1 MKRFTLFLITLF
13 VVSAANAQNITDG
26 LRYATDE
33 IIGTAR
39 FNGLSGAFGALGGD
53 FSAIAINP
61 AGSAVFLDN
70 TMSFSFGVSDRENNS
85 SYFNST
91 AKSTAS
97 DLNLNQAGGVF
108 VFTNSSESS
117 QFKKFVVGLN
127 FHATRNYHDRQFVS
141 GIGNSSIG
149 DFFLE
154 QAQGISL
161 DLLQL
166 QSGETISDLYAY
178 LGSVYGSRAQN
189 AFLGYQGY
197 IFDPL
202 EPENPQNTQ
211 YLSNIGPGSFNH
223 NYESIEDGLNG
234 KYTINFATQYS
245 DKFYFGLNL
254 NSHIINFD
262 QSTYLSESNSN
273 PGSYVTQVGFENNL
287 SVLGSG
293 FSAQVGAIMKVLDNT
308 RIGVSLD
315 TPTWYVISEET
326 SQYLKTNRT
335 ESNNSIL
342 EVVNPRVLN
351 VYEDYNLRTPGKV
364 LVSVAQIFGKKG
376 LLSFDYSYKDYSA
389 IQFSP
394 KNDAHFSNENTTI
407 SNALQGSSSF
417 RIGGEYR
424 VSQIS
429 LRGGFHFEE
438 SPYKNNTTI
447 DDSSGFSL
455 GLGYNLGNFIM
466 DIAYSRT
473 NQSSI
478 KQLYTIGLTDTAAI
492 DTTSDNI
499 VYTLGFKF

>member
-1 MKRFTLFLITLF
+1 MKRYTLLAISLIVACFT
-13 VVSAANAQNITDG
+13 NAQNITDG
-26 LRYATDE
+26 LRYATDDV
-33 IIGTAR
+33 IGTAR

-61 AGSAVFLDN
+61 AGSAVFLN
-70 TMSFSFGVSDRENNS
+70 NSMSFSFGVSDRKNES
-85 SYFNST
+85 TYFNSN
-91 AKSTAS
+91 AESTAS
-97 DLNLNQAGGVF
+97 DLNLTQAGAVF

-117 QFKKFVVGLN
+117 QFEKFVIGLN
-127 FHATRNYHDRQFVS
+127 YHTTRNYHDRLYVS
-141 GIGNSSIG
+141 GVGNSSIG

-178 LGSVYGSRAQN
+178 LGSAYGSGAQN

-197 IFDPL
+197 IFDPVD
-202 EPENPQNTQ
+202 PNSPQNTQ
-211 YLSNIGPGSFNH
+211 YISNISPGSFNH
-223 NYESIEDGLNG
+223 NYESFEDGLNG

-245 DKFYFGLNL
+245 DKFYFGVNL
-254 NSHIINFD
+254 NSHIINFE
-262 QSTYLSESNSN
+262 QSTYLFESNSN
-273 PGSYVTQVGFENNL
+273 PSSYVNQVGFENNL

-293 FSAQVGAIMKVLDNT
+293 FSAQIGGIMKVLDYT
-308 RIGVSLD
+308 RIGIALD

-326 SQYLKTNRT
+326 SQYLKTNRV
-335 ESNNSIL
+335 ENGNSIL
-342 EVVNPRVLN
+342 EVVNPNVLN

-364 LVSVAQIFGKKG
+364 LVSVAQIFGKNG

-407 SNALQGSSSF
+407 SNALRGASSY

-424 VSQIS
+424 VAQVS

-438 SPYKNNTTI
+438 SPYKNKTTVE
-447 DDSSGFSL
+447 DSSGFSL
-455 GLGYNLGNFIM
+455 GVGYNIGNFIM
-466 DIAYSRT
+466 DFAYSRT
-473 NQSSI
+473 DQSSL
-478 KQLYTIGLTDTAAI
+478 KQLYSIGLTDSAAI
-492 DTTSDNI
+492 NATSDNI
-499 VYTLGFKF
+499 IFTLGFKL